1 MPLHSIMPLFGI
13 TNQNINAVKCNA
25 KQRSGRLDSRGSFVR
40 LHLLLYAVGSTEK
53 R

>member
-25 KQRSGRLDSRGSFVR
+25 KPRSSGLERFIRSAA
-40 LHLLLYAVGSTEK
+40 LLLYAVGSTEK